1 MVKLDALFS
10 GSSLTGNILSTRIYI
25 AAAAAAAVVV
35 VVVVVVVVEGSLVP
49 LMCKTRPEEHY
60 AVNH

>member
-25 AAAAAAAVVV
+25 AAAAA
-35 VVVVVVVVEGSLVP
+35 VVVVVEGSLVP